1 MIEIL
6 ALINNVTI
14 FLVYVAFI
22 MITADTHI
30 RMYTHM
36 YVRSYRHTHIH
47 TFLSMSIGL
56 IQIVWCI
63 IDDINEIL

>member
-36 YVRSYRHTHIH
+36 YVRSYNTHIYIP
-47 TFLSMSIGL
+47 FF
-56 IQIVWCI
+56 Q
-63 IDDINEIL
+63 